1 VKRHPGLVDEYREL
15 QAALAQ
21 YGVTPY
27 TLDLAYDLERALSRE
42 LEISLLDPEQLDAAF
57 DRLHLQAYP
66 DAKSRPARLTAG
78 ILIDP
83 RE

>member
-1 VKRHPGLVDEYREL
+1 VRKTLGELHREL

-42 LEISLLDPEQLDAAF
+42 QNVNLLDPAEIDAALEQLHIECWPKASGRPP
-57 DRLHLQAYP
+57 RLVCG
-66 DAKSRPARLTAG
+66 D
-78 ILIDP
+78 LIDP